1 MMRIT
6 FLGTSGSA
14 PTKERGLSAV
24 ALEYDGQ
31 VFMFDCGEGA
41 QRQMMRY
48 GVNYS
53 KVSRIFITHMHADHV
68 IGIAGLARTF
78 ALYRRTAPLFIYVP
92 EGSSKQVLA
101 LLKFDSALIT
111 YPIIV
116 EEITSGKVY
125 ADRELEVRAFA
136 LNHTV
141 RAYGYALKERDRH
154 HFIKAKCDS
163 FGIRREMFS
172 QLSRKGSIRIGRRI
186 IKLGEVTTPEPGRKV
201 VYATDSRPAAAT
213 ARAAKGADLLIHEAT
228 YDSSLAKLAKE
239 RKHSTAEEAARIA
252 KRAGVMRLVVTHL
265 STRYRDAAVLAKDA
279 RKVFRDTDV
288 AEDGMRIEIPRRGA
302 EKQARGRRA
311 SAKKG
316 P

>member
-1 MMRIT
+1 MIIT

-14 PTKERGLSAV
+14 PTKERGLSSM
-24 ALEYDGQ
+24 ALEYDGR
-31 VFMFDCGEGA
+31 VFLFDCGEGT
-41 QRQMMRY
+41 QRQMMCF
-48 GVNYS
+48 GINYS

-92 EGSSKQVLA
+92 EGSAQQALA
-101 LLKFDSALIT
+101 LLKFDNALIN

-116 EEITSGKVY
+116 EEVSSGKVY
-125 ADRELEVRAFA
+125 SDRELEVTAFA

-154 HFIKAKCDS
+154 HFIKAKCDAL
-163 FGIRREMFS
+163 GMRREMFS
-172 QLSRKGSIRIGRRI
+172 KLSKKGSIRIGRRV
-186 IKLGEVTTPEPGRKV
+186 IKLDDITTQELGRKV

-213 ARAAKGADLLIHEAT
+213 ARAAKGADLLVHEAT

-239 RKHSTAEEAARIA
+239 RKHSTAAEAAGIA

-265 STRYRDAAVLAKDA
+265 STRYRDAGLLAKDA
-279 RKVFRDTDV
+279 RKVFRNTDV
-288 AEDGMRIEIPRRGA
+288 AEDGMKIEIERRGA
-302 EKQARGRRA
+302 EKTAKRAKAKAR
-311 SAKKG
+311 KG